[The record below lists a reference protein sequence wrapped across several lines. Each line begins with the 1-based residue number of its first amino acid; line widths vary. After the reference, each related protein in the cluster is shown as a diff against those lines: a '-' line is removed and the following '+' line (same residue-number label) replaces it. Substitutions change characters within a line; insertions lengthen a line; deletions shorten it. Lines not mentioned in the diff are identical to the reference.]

1 LIILDR
7 VAVMPIPEFVV
18 TLRAKIGH
26 DPLPLVGAIAVV
38 FDDRGRVLMVRRAD
52 NHQWALVTGVIE
64 PGEEPAVGALREIEE
79 ETGVVARVERLLGVS
94 ARELATLPNGDQ
106 VWWTSIM
113 FHCRYVSGE
122 ARVNDD
128 ESIDVRWF
136 ELADLPDLLP
146 QQARALALARADEPA
161 WFAV

>member
-1 LIILDR
+1 
-7 VAVMPIPEFVV
+7 MPIPEFVL

-26 DPLPLVGAIAVV
+26 DPLPLVGAIATV
-38 FDDRGRVLMVRRAD
+38 FDERGRVLMVRRAD

-79 ETGVVARVERLLGVS
+79 ETGVIAEVERLLGVS
-94 ARELATLPNGDQ
+94 ARDLATMPNGDQ
-106 VWWTSIM
+106 VWWTSIL
-113 FHCRYVSGE
+113 FRCRYVSGE

-136 ELADLPDLLP
+136 DLADMPELLP
-146 QQARALALARADEPA
+146 QQAHCLELAQSGGPA

>member
-1 LIILDR
+1 
-7 VAVMPIPEFVV
+7 MPIPEFVL

-26 DPLPLVGAIAVV
+26 DPLPLVGAIAAV

-79 ETGVVARVERLLGVS
+79 ETGVTAEVERLLGVS
-94 ARELATLPNGDQ
+94 ARDLATMPNGDQ
-106 VWWTSIM
+106 VWFTSIL
-113 FHCRYVSGE
+113 FRCRHISGE

-128 ESIDVRWF
+128 ESVDVGWF
-136 ELADLPDLLP
+136 EIADVGELLP
-146 QQARALALARADEPA
+146 QQARCLALAQSDEPA
-161 WFAV
+161 WFAVTPTP